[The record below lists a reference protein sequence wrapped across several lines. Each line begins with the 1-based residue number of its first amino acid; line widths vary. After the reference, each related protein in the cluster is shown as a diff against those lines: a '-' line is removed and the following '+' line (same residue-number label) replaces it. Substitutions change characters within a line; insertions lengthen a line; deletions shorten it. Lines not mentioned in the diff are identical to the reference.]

1 MQLYLQVQGFPEP
14 WAVKSRGREKS
25 RAQTLACLPAEGAP
39 AGPAREKGP
48 ALRQAR
54 DQSRAGIRSCPEA
67 GHQGRD
73 RPIGLG
79 GGEHWVPSGAGCPT
93 SDIRATMPNHLRGSR
108 CFGGLPL
115 APAFGP

>member
-1 MQLYLQVQGFPEP
+1 MLVKLYLQVQGFPEP
-14 WAVKSRGREKS
+14 WTVKSWGREKS

-39 AGPAREKGP
+39 AGPAQEKGP

-73 RPIGLG
+73 WPYWVGRG
-79 GGEHWVPSGAGCPT
+79 GA
-93 SDIRATMPNHLRGSR
+93 
-108 CFGGLPL
+108 L
-115 APAFGP
+115 APLWGRMSHI